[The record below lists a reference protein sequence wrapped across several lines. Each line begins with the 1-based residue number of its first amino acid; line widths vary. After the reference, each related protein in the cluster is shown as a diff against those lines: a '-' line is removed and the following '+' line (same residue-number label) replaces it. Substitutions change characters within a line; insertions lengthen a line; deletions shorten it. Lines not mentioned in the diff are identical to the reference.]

1 MSALRLSVN
10 GKPETAPAGITVA
23 GLLSQLGVDPGRVAV
38 ERNED
43 VVPRQ
48 TWQQVV
54 LGDGDQIE
62 IVAFIGGGSGSGGG
76 PAAGPDDD
84 ALVIAGRR
92 YRSRLLIGTG
102 KYKSV
107 DETRAAI
114 ERTGAEIVTVALRRV
129 DLTPG
134 APSVLD
140 AIDRRKH
147 TILPNTAGCYTAEE
161 ALRTCRLARELGIA
175 DLVKLEVIGDPR
187 TLFPDGE
194 ATLAAA
200 RVLVK
205 EGFVVLPYCMDDPIL
220 CKKLEDAGCAAVMPL
235 AAPIGSGLG
244 IRNPYNLRIILEQ
257 AKVPIIVD
265 AGVGTASDAA
275 IAMEL
280 GCDGVLMNT
289 AVAQARDPLLMAEAM
304 REAVSAGRKAFR
316 AGRMPRRLYASA
328 SSPADGL
335 IE

>member
-1 MSALRLSVN
+1 MSALRLTVN
-10 GKPETAPAGITVA
+10 GKPETAPPGITVA
-23 GLLSQLGVDPGRVAV
+23 GLLVQLGVDPGRVAV

-43 VVPRQ
+43 VVPRLP
-48 TWQQVV
+48 WPNAI
-54 LGDGDQIE
+54 LNDGDQVE
-62 IVAFIGGGSGSGGG
+62 IVAFIGGGSGN
-76 PAAGPDDD
+76 GPDGPD
-84 ALVIAGRR
+84 AEDPLIIAGRR
-92 YRSRLLIGTG
+92 FRSRLLIGTG
-102 KYKSV
+102 KYRSV
-107 DETRAAI
+107 EETRAAI
-114 ERTGAEIVTVALRRV
+114 ARSGAEIVTVALRRV

-140 AIDRRKH
+140 AIDRRTK

-200 RVLVK
+200 KVLVK
-205 EGFVVLPYCMDDPIL
+205 EGFVVLPYCLDDPIL

-244 IRNPYNLRIILEQ
+244 IRNPYNLRIILEN

-289 AVAQARDPLLMAEAM
+289 AVALARDPLLMADAM
-304 REAVSAGRKAFR
+304 REAISAGRKAFR
-316 AGRMPRRLYASA
+316 AGRMPRKLYASA
-328 SSPADGL
+328 SSPVEGL